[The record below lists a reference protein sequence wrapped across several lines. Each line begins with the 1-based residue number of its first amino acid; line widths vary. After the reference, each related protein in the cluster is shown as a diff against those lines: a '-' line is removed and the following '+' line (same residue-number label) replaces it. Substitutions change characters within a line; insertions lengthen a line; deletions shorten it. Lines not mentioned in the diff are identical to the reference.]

1 MTCIQQSTPVLKKTL
16 DLNYGMIGEEKV
28 EPMIREYFNT
38 EVVNTKLTKGKFCA
52 YDYEC
57 VERKTRYELKSRR
70 VKFDT
75 YPTIIINTTKITKGS
90 TDGNRLILLFLF
102 TDGLYYTEYDRE
114 TFDNYEVTLMT
125 IRRNGYE
132 KTESVYNIPTR
143 DLKQIEI

>member
-16 DLNYGMIGEEKV
+16 DLNYGMIGEDKV
-28 EPMIREYFNT
+28 EPMIRKYFNT
-38 EVVNTKLTKGKFCA
+38 EVINTKLTKGKFCA

-70 VKFDT
+70 VKFNT
-75 YPTIIINTTKITKGS
+75 YPTIIINTSKITKGS

-102 TDGLYYTEYDRE
+102 TDGLFYTEYDRA
-114 TFDNYEVTLMT
+114 TFDTYEITLMT

-132 KTESVYNIPTR
+132 KTESVYNIPTS
-143 DLKQIEI
+143 DLKQIDI

>member
-16 DLNYGMIGEEKV
+16 DLNFGMIGEDKV
-28 EPMIREYFNT
+28 EPMIRKYFNT
-38 EVVNTKLTKGKFCA
+38 EVINTKLTKGKFCA

-70 VKFDT
+70 VSFDT

-102 TDGLYYTEYDRE
+102 TDGLFYTEYDRA
-114 TFDNYEVTLMT
+114 TFDTYEITLMT
-125 IRRNGYE
+125 IIRNGNK
-132 KTESVYNIPTR
+132 KTESVYNIPTS
-143 DLKQIEI
+143 DLKQIDI